1 MLSCCA
7 RSAGAAHPQSVTMLG
22 TPLRPDPIPAG
33 LFWRK
38 GSAVAKDVLSLL
50 RPVFET
56 GAG

>member
-1 MLSCCA
+1 
-7 RSAGAAHPQSVTMLG
+7 MLG